1 MLISMVLH
9 WLLQIFKQLSARM
22 QKKELKRIE
31 QESNKNRKRA
41 PSEGAPGTRRAP
53 LGPRKY
59 TRAPPPRPKTGEHA
73 ANEVASA
80 PSRPLPPPEPS
91 NTLSPR
97 VFVQEGVAE
106 RASPR
111 GRRQH
116 RGGDSGGMVNH
127 EYGVVRGAHGPII
140 MEIIVVHS
148 LSVGFTS
155 PVGHGTSSTASTLRV
170 LRRSSET

>member
-1 MLISMVLH
+1 
-9 WLLQIFKQLSARM
+9 M

-31 QESNKNRKRA
+31 QESNRNRKRA

-73 ANEVASA
+73 ASEVASA

-106 RASPR
+106 RAVLR
-111 GRRQH
+111 GLRQH
-116 RGGDSGGMVNH
+116 RTGDSGGLANH
-127 EYGVVRGAHGPII
+127 EYRVVCGVHGPVIPGII
-140 MEIIVVHS
+140 AVNTLS
-148 LSVGFTS
+148 LGFTP